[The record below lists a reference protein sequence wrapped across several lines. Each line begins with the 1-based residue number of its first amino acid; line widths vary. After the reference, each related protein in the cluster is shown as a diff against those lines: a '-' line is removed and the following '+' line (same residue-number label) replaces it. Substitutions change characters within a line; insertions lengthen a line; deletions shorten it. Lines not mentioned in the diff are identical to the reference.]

1 MRSIGSWLMAAMLAG
16 LLPAVALGRIAP
28 EDYSN
33 VGIVVPAN
41 AMLPLFATVTDA
53 TGAQRTLDEIVSRPT
68 VLVLADYKCRTL
80 CGPVVSFVT
89 SALEQS
95 GLRAGDQFQLL
106 VIGLDPKNVAADAA
120 DMRRRHIDA
129 NSPLLDAST
138 FVTADQPTVQ
148 TLTAALGYRFYY
160 DADDG
165 SYIHPAAA
173 YVLTADGRVSRVL
186 TGLGLSGADIRL
198 ALVEA
203 SAGKIGTVHDRIRLL
218 CSAFDPAH
226 GTYNL
231 VVWRL
236 LEFSAAVTVVLL
248 GGGIGLLL
256 LAGRRHAT

>member
-1 MRSIGSWLMAAMLAG
+1 MRSTRSWLVAAMLAG
-16 LLPAVALGRIAP
+16 LLPAVALGRITP
-28 EDYSN
+28 GDYRN
-33 VGIVVPAN
+33 VGVAVPAN
-41 AMLPLFATVTDA
+41 AMLPLLATVTDA
-53 TGAQRTLDEIVSRPT
+53 MGERHTLDEIVSRPT
-68 VLVLADYKCRTL
+68 VLVFADYKCRTL

-106 VIGLDPKNVAADAA
+106 VIGLDPKNVATDAA
-120 DMRRRHIDA
+120 DMRRRHIDDS
-129 NSPLLDAST
+129 SPLFDAST
-138 FVTADQPTVQ
+138 FVTADQTTVRA
-148 TLTAALGYRFYY
+148 LTEALGYRFYY
-160 DADDG
+160 DADDE

-173 YVLTADGRVSRVL
+173 YVLTADGKISRVL

-236 LEFSAAVTVVLL
+236 LEFSAAVTVILL

-256 LAGRRHAT
+256 LAGRRHAA